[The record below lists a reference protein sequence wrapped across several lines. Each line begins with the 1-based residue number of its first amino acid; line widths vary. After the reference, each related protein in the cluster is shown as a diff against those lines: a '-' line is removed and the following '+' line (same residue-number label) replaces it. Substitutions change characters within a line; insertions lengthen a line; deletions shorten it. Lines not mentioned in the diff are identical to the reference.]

1 MVANL
6 ESRVPRK
13 ILTGMVETEESLGN
27 QAPVKRI
34 MIRIGMVVVEKLEAR
49 VESPARVERATVVG
63 ENCTG
68 IEGTTFYGR
77 YMILCPGEDI

>member
-34 MIRIGMVVVEKLEAR
+34 TRIVMVVVEKLEAR

-68 IEGTTFYGR
+68 IE
-77 YMILCPGEDI
+77 